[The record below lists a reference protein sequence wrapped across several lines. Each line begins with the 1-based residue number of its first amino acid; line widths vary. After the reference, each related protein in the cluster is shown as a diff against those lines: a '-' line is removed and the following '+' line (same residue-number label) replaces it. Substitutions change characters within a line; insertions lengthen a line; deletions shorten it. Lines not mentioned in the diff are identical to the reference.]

1 MQCMASR
8 GIFFSRKFLGLV
20 MTLQH
25 HHWKF
30 LCGHAGLWTHIA
42 QWKSRNWA
50 PWCLWILCILIL
62 CANIFLIPRPSGNWE
77 IKKNCAWRWSWE
89 KIFDFQFHSWILKKM
104 AVVQYH
110 SIKKRVWPEFAPPH
124 KMALLPMKFSTNF
137 SWYSNQPDIWLFQK
151 SPSRGQGVEDMDF
164 KRNSM
169 FKFQWLI

>member
-77 IKKNCAWRWSWE
+77 IKKIVPEDEVGKRYLTSSFIVESLKKWQWFNIIALKKGFDQSLHPHTRWHCSPWNSLLIFLGIPTSL
-89 KIFDFQFHSWILKKM
+89 IFDCSRKVQVGDRGLRTWISKEI
-104 AVVQYH
+104 AC
-110 SIKKRVWPEFAPPH
+110 
-124 KMALLPMKFSTNF
+124 
-137 SWYSNQPDIWLFQK
+137 SN
-151 SPSRGQGVEDMDF
+151 SSG
-164 KRNSM
+164 
-169 FKFQWLI
+169 

>member
-110 SIKKRVWPEFAPPH
+110 SIKKGFDQSLHPH
-124 KMALLPMKFSTNF
+124 TRWHCSPWNSLLIFLGIPTSLIFDCSTKVQVGDRGLRTWI
-137 SWYSNQPDIWLFQK
+137 SKEIACSN
-151 SPSRGQGVEDMDF
+151 SSG
-164 KRNSM
+164 
-169 FKFQWLI
+169 